1 MIQITGVNNPRN
13 VHAADMNGDGVKDI
27 IGTAYGTAD
36 IYWWEYVAATN
47 SFTPHLVADLFTG
60 SYAVYGADLDGDEDM
75 DIIATS
81 ANSPG
86 AIRWWENLD
95 DGTSFI
101 EHSITEAF
109 SGASSVQVM
118 DIDGDEDLDVLASA
132 YDADDIAW
140 WENDG
145 SQNFSAHT
153 ITGSFDGARGAFA
166 IDLDDDGDMD
176 VLGAAEYADDIA
188 WWENDGS

>member
-1 MIQITGVNNPRN
+1 MKDSFARFLLIPLLTVLISVIIFTQTAKAAPTFSMIQITGVNNPRN

-118 DIDGDEDLDVLASA
+118 DIDGDEDL
-132 YDADDIAW
+132 
-140 WENDG
+140 
-145 SQNFSAHT
+145 
-153 ITGSFDGARGAFA
+153 
-166 IDLDDDGDMD
+166 
-176 VLGAAEYADDIA
+176 
-188 WWENDGS
+188 